1 MKASLRQN
9 RTVAGVLRALFLLAL
24 LATSA
29 CHRSDTADESSGGP
43 ATPEQAVQIIDL
55 TKFPLPS
62 NAPATPNRS
71 LAALTYEMEGG
82 NVKSVFE
89 FQREKLKQDG
99 WKEATTDSSITDQS
113 ATATFRKK
121 GFILSV
127 SVFSASPSKV
137 MVSLINHGNVNYDR
151 LPRPPGM
158 KPIYVGAVSAI
169 YVSDAP
175 VADTKLAV
183 QKGLMDSGWQAYG
196 QAGDSAWFKQ
206 NAIRLNATV
215 SAAPAQ
221 GNKATLSYSSELMS
235 ADLPAH
241 TQADDVRY
249 AESTRELTYDTTAP
263 KDDVVAF
270 YKKTLA
276 AQQWHSTM
284 EKTVDVDDR
293 PTMIFRNPTKDMLTL
308 SFDSEREGRL
318 PVSLQFQS
326 AAEIADL
333 EQRMKAKF
341 SASPH

>member
-1 MKASLRQN
+1 M
-9 RTVAGVLRALFLLAL
+9 
-24 LATSA
+24 
-29 CHRSDTADESSGGP
+29 D
-43 ATPEQAVQIIDL
+43 
-55 TKFPLPS
+55 
-62 NAPATPNRS
+62 
-71 LAALTYEMEGG
+71 GG
-82 NVKSVFE
+82 NVKSAFE

-99 WKEATTDSSITDQS
+99 WKEVASDSSMTDQS

-121 GFILSV
+121 GFVLSV
-127 SVFSASPSKV
+127 SVFSASPPKV

-175 VADTKLAV
+175 LSDTKLAV

-196 QAGDSAWFKQ
+196 QAADSAWFKQ

-221 GNKATLSYSSELMS
+221 GNKTTLSYSSELMS

-241 TQADDVRY
+241 AQADDVRY

-276 AQQWHSTM
+276 AQQWKSTM

-308 SFDSEREGRL
+308 SFGSEREERL

-326 AAEIADL
+326 AAEIADF
-333 EQRMKAKF
+333 EQRMKAKIA
-341 SASPH
+341 ASPH